1 MVGNIKSSMLRGIW
15 VDTRGATE
23 SDLVT
28 STTSGSTT
36 IYHKQE
42 SMTSKNTSTHPL
54 FSPIKIGNM
63 NLKHRVVMCPLTRYR
78 NDDDHVPTDMMVEYY
93 TQRASTPGTMLITEA
108 SFISRNAGGLDN
120 APGIWSKQ
128 QIEAW
133 KKVREFSLIYLNI
146 SNHKRVYINI
156 CIRDIYT

>member
-15 VDTRGATE
+15 VDTRGATG

-78 NDDDHVPTDMMVEYY
+78 NDDDHVPTDMMTTYY
-93 TQRASTPGTMLITEA
+93 SQRSNPPGTLIVSEA
-108 SFISRNAGGLDN
+108 TLIAPQAGGYSN
-120 APGIWSKQ
+120 VPGIWNED
-128 QIEAW
+128 QIEGWNKA
-133 KKVREFSLIYLNI
+133 RPFMIFAINPSLTGAFLDY
-146 SNHKRVYINI
+146 KRYS
-156 CIRDIYT
+156 